1 MLPRR
6 NMGTSN
12 LFSLKKTWGLDISV
26 PVDFCCYVTDLYSI
40 KMAEI
45 NKKNHVPHIIIGL
58 IFVQYVLC
66 SWQASKNNRQKRLQF
81 LAKDN
86 FRTTAIK

>member
-45 NKKNHVPHIIIGL
+45 NKKKSCSAYNNWPN
-58 IFVQYVLC
+58 LC
-66 SWQASKNNRQKRLQF
+66 PREQTV
-81 LAKDN
+81 
-86 FRTTAIK
+86 RTL